1 MVSLRRWE
9 PLGSSE
15 KAGPGLRSGPGL
27 LMQSYR
33 KEDGVSRHLC
43 GQAGPMVSELG
54 GVSSECSFLSE
65 GGGKLS
71 VA

>member
-54 GVSSECSFLSE
+54 GSLLSALFSVK
-65 GGGKLS
+65 GGVNL
-71 VA
+71 A